1 MMRRLVIIGASLA
14 GLRAAQS
21 ARGAGFDGDLV
32 MVGEERHPPYTRPP
46 LSKELLAGEHS
57 IDRVHLPCDTL
68 DARWRLGVSA
78 MSVDRRR
85 RRVVLADGDELA
97 YDRLIL
103 ATGSRARRWPG
114 AGAGLEGLHVLRDLD
129 DALALRAALAHRPR
143 VAIVGAGFIGCE
155 VAQTA
160 RKQGLDVTLIDV
172 AATPMLPLGPLLG
185 EWCAELHRG
194 HGVDLRL
201 GTGVAA
207 LHGQGRVEAVE
218 LTGGARVAADVVV
231 IGLGALPN
239 TEWLAGSG
247 LQLDPGLACD
257 ATLSAAGDPD
267 ILGAGDI
274 VSWPHPLADGE
285 SVRIEHWTVAAEHGQ
300 LAGRNALASPDERK
314 PYDAP
319 PYFWSDQYDVKI
331 QSLGLPGRADR
342 VEVLESSPDR
352 SRVVCAAERRG
363 RLVGV
368 IAINAA
374 RRLGSYR
381 QALADPPVFEELRA
395 TVRADPAAL
404 GAPVA
409 QSVVTVGG
417 TISSRT

>member
-1 MMRRLVIIGASLA
+1 VSVARLVIIGASLA
-14 GLRAAQS
+14 GLRAAQA
-21 ARGAGFDGDLV
+21 ARSAGFDGDLV
-32 MVGEERHPPYTRPP
+32 MVGDEHHLPYTRPP

-57 IDRVHLPCDTL
+57 VDRVRFPCDTL
-68 DARWRLGVSA
+68 EAEWRLGVSA
-78 MSVDRRR
+78 TSLDRPR
-85 RRVVLADGDELA
+85 RRVALSDGDEVG

-114 AGAGLEGLHVLRDLD
+114 AGAELEGVRVLRNLE
-129 DALALRAALAHRPR
+129 DALALREALGRRPR
-143 VAIVGAGFIGCE
+143 LAIVGAGFIGCE

-160 RKQGLDVTLIDV
+160 RKQGLDVTLIDI

-185 EWCAELHRG
+185 KWCAELHRD

-201 GTGVAA
+201 GIGVAA
-207 LHGQGRVEAVE
+207 LLGDGHVEAVE
-218 LTGGARVAADVVV
+218 LASGELVPADVVV
-231 IGLGALPN
+231 VGLGALPN

-247 LQLDPGLACD
+247 LQLEHGLACD
-257 ATLSAAGDPD
+257 ATLTAAGDPD

-285 SVRIEHWTVAAEHGQ
+285 AIRVEHWTVAAEHGQ
-300 LAGRNALASPDERK
+300 LAGRNALSSPDERK

-331 QSLGLPGRADR
+331 QSIGLPGRAER
-342 VEVLESSPDR
+342 VEILESSPDR
-352 SRVVCAAERRG
+352 WRRVYAGERDG

-368 IAINAA
+368 VAINAA

-381 QALADPPVFEELRA
+381 QALADPPAFEELRA
-395 TVRADPAAL
+395 TVAADPAAL
-404 GAPVA
+404 GAPV
-409 QSVVTVGG
+409 G
-417 TISSRT
+417 TG